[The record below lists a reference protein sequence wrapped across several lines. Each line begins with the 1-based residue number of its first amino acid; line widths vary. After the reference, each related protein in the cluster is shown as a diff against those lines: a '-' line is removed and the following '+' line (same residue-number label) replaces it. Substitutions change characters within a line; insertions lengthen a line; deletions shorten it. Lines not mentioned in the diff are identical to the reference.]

1 MHRPPHAA
9 RPLARLALGLAL
21 AGTALAGRA
30 PADDDGTTAPDPVA
44 ASVPAAPVA
53 PAAAPAPVPAAAAAP
68 AGNPTLDL
76 IQRRVEAFG
85 RQALAWY
92 RQTPPIDRVT
102 WGGLGGCAALGVLA
116 LLERLMQLRRGRVA
130 PADFLRRFRERL
142 QDGKLD
148 RNKALDLCELNPS
161 PAARVALAAVKRWG
175 RPVNDLERA
184 VALAARVETDR
195 LKRNVGTFRR
205 IAAMAPLVGLLGTL
219 IAAGRALSVGGANWG
234 SALGA
239 ALIPLTAGVALSI
252 LALVIYDGLV
262 GRVEQLAGMIDR
274 LGAET
279 VDAIAMSAPPPADP
293 VPAPH
298 RAAVEPRRG
307 PHIPIRPQSHRIE
320 IPDHLN
326 PRLDDPFDD

>member
-1 MHRPPHAA
+1 MHRPFVVV
-9 RPLARLALGLAL
+9 RPLLTIAFGLVVAL
-21 AGTALAGRA
+21 TALAGPSA
-30 PADDDGTTAPDPVA
+30 VA
-44 ASVPAAPVA
+44 EEV
-53 PAAAPAPVPAAAAAP
+53 APVPAA
-68 AGNPTLDL
+68 NPTLEVV
-76 IQRRVEAFG
+76 QRRVEQFG
-85 RQALAWY
+85 RQAVAWY
-92 RQTPPIDRVT
+92 RRTPPVDRVT
-102 WGGLGGCAALGVLA
+102 WGGLGGCAALGLLVLV
-116 LLERLMQLRRGRVA
+116 ERTVQLRRGRVT
-130 PADFLRRFRERL
+130 PTDFLRRFRERL

-148 RNKALDLCELNPS
+148 RGKALDLCELNPS

-175 RPVNDLERA
+175 RPVADLERA

-219 IAAGRALSVGGANWG
+219 IASGRALSVGGENWV

-262 GRVEQLAGMIDR
+262 GRVEKLAGMIDR

-279 VDAIAMSAPPPADP
+279 VDAIAMSTPPPADP
-293 VPAPH
+293 IPSLH
-298 RAAVEPRRG
+298 RASTEPRRG
-307 PHIPIRPQSHRIE
+307 PHMPIRPQSHRIE

-326 PRLDDPFDD
+326 PRHDDSFDD